1 MKQHKDR
8 PSTVRPHNIAIG
20 VKVLLK
26 QKSTKRTPQ
35 PPKFRTLPSS
45 LREANT
51 PDNYESDA
59 DVGPPRQQETRPSGS
74 THSAHEQGR
83 LQPHQPPHITAAP
96 AAQNSRPRKERW
108 SLQPP
113 KDWQRKRPATRSL
126 TRSGQESK
134 GKGFG
139 RK

>member
-1 MKQHKDR
+1 MIPTDVQGTQITATREGKVKTRDSQRFKQ
-8 PSTVRPHNIAIG
+8 IE
-20 VKVLLK
+20 
-26 QKSTKRTPQ
+26 TPQ

-45 LREANT
+45 LCESNT

-83 LQPHQPPHITAAP
+83 LHPHQPSHITAAP
-96 AAQNSRPRKERW
+96 APQHGQPRKERW

-113 KDWQRKRPATRSL
+113 EDRQGGRPSTRSL
-126 TRSGQESK
+126 TRSRQESK
-134 GKGFG
+134 GKGWG